1 VLVLYAEPVL
11 PETENGN
18 VGVGDVAD
26 EYRESVRATWI
37 AVSLLVMF
45 RRDGCAQRGSN

>member
-1 VLVLYAEPVL
+1 MVLYAEPVV

-37 AVSLLVMF
+37 AVSLFVMF
-45 RRDGCAQRGSN
+45 RSEGCAQRGSS